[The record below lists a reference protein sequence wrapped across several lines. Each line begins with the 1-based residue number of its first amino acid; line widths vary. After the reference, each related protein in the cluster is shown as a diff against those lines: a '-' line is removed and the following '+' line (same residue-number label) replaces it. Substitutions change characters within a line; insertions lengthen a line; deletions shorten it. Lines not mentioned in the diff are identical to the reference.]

1 MSTQGNFFL
10 DPEFEKWRRIRTF
23 LREQKDC
30 EFINIA
36 DLALATNCPPHEIL
50 NPLAAAG
57 VPLVCAENN
66 TYRIRDILDNL
77 YRLKVG
83 NRG

>member
-1 MSTQGNFFL
+1 MSYNGNFFI
-10 DPEFEKWRRIRTF
+10 DQEREKWRRVGAY
-23 LREQKDC
+23 LNGQKNV
-30 EFINIA
+30 EFITIN
-36 DLALATNCPPHEIL
+36 DLTRDTGYQPHEIL

-66 TYRIRDILDNL
+66 RYRIRDILRSLDL
-77 YRLKVG
+77 HKVG